1 MKRENVVLK
10 DSLNKDIFYEAL
22 KNIEPEIENITNSIN
37 KIESKRFTNSGSFMN
52 FSDIKKQANLKASK
66 IIKSIVY
73 TYIDEELQKENF
85 VIRKRN
91 MDIMMF
97 SQLLYQAITAEYALT
112 KLLELIDE
120 GNLSSRM
127 FEVLPGLQKS
137 LMDVNKQILTTQ
149 NVIEITYKNLNHEFK
164 NVFMKRIETD
174 IQETQNALVED
185 NMVEDNTVEEN
196 KKTLEDEL
204 LEVI

>member
-1 MKRENVVLK
+1 MKRENAVLK

-22 KNIEPEIENITNSIN
+22 KNIEPEIEDITNSIN
-37 KIESKRFTNSGSFMN
+37 KIESKSLTNSGSFMN
-52 FSDIKKQANLKASK
+52 FSEIKKQSNLKASK
-66 IIKSIVY
+66 IVKSIVA
-73 TYIDEELQKENF
+73 TYIDDELQKDNF

-97 SQLLYQAITAEYALT
+97 SQLLYQAITAEYAVT
-112 KLLELIDE
+112 KLLELLDE
-120 GNLSSRM
+120 GNLSPRM

-137 LMDVNKQILTTQ
+137 LMEVNKQILTTQ

-164 NVFMKRIETD
+164 NVFMKRIETN
-174 IQETQNALVED
+174 IQETQNLLVED
-185 NMVEDNTVEEN
+185 NVEEN